1 MEKSDIVEQWRSQKC
16 VLATMHSKER
26 VIAPLLHTELGVQVF
41 VPENFDT
48 DSFGTFTR
56 EIKRAGNQLEAA
68 RQKAL
73 GAMKL
78 TGAQIGLASEG
89 SFGAHPVIPFMPSSL
104 EIVVL
109 IDALHDLEIVG
120 NFRSSEVQ
128 VRVQEASSPAE
139 VIDIAYAWGFPKQG
153 IILRQSATSNRHIY
167 KELTTDDDLKR
178 TSEQLLA
185 KFFVKSVCIETDM
198 RAHRCPQ
205 RMESIK
211 MATLDLIK
219 NCKKLC
225 PLCTAPGFVTTD
237 VVRGLLCRQ
246 CHLPTELV
254 KETIHTCQKCSHTE
268 NRPVEN
274 KTLAEPGECQWC
286 NP

>member
-1 MEKSDIVEQWRSQKC
+1 MEKSDVFKGWRDQKC
-16 VLATMHSKER
+16 VIATMHNKEL
-26 VIAPLLHTELGVQVF
+26 VTAPLLQSELGVQVF

-56 EIKRAGNQLEAA
+56 ETNRAGNQLEAA
-68 RQKAL
+68 RKKAL

-78 TGAQIGLASEG
+78 TGAQIGFASEG
-89 SFGAHPVIPFMPSSL
+89 SFGAHPVIPFMHSSL

-109 IDALHDLEIVG
+109 IDSIHNLEIVG

-128 VRVQEASSPAE
+128 VRGQDVSSPAE
-139 VIDIAYAWGFPKQG
+139 VIDIAHAWGFPKQG
-153 IILRQSATSNRHIY
+153 VILRQSATSNRHIY
-167 KELTTDDDLKR
+167 KELSTDADLKR
-178 TSEQLLA
+178 ISEQLLA

-225 PLCTAPGFVTTD
+225 PICTAPGFVTTD
-237 VVRGLLCRQ
+237 VVRGLLCSQ
-246 CHLPTELV
+246 CSLPTELV

-268 NRPVEN
+268 NRPVES

>member
-1 MEKSDIVEQWRSQKC
+1 
-16 VLATMHSKER
+16 MHSKER
-26 VIAPLLHTELGVQVF
+26 VIAPLLDSELGVQVF

-48 DSFGTFTR
+48 DSFGTFTK
-56 EIKRAGNQLEAA
+56 ETKRAGNQLEAA

-73 GAMKL
+73 GAMQL
-78 TGAQIGLASEG
+78 TGAQIGFASEG
-89 SFGAHPVIPFMPSSL
+89 SFGAHPTIPFIHSSL

-120 NFRSSEVQ
+120 NFRSSEIQ
-128 VRVQEASSPAE
+128 ARGQEASSTAE
-139 VIDIAYAWGFPKQG
+139 VMDIAHAWGFPEQG
-153 IILRQSATSNRHIY
+153 VILRQSATSHRHIY
-167 KELTTDDDLKR
+167 KELTTADDLKR
-178 TSEQLLA
+178 ISEQLLA

-205 RMESIK
+205 RMRSIK

-237 VVRGLLCRQ
+237 VVKGLLCSL
-246 CHLPTELV
+246 CHSPTELV
-254 KETIHTCQKCSHTE
+254 KETIHTCQKCTHKES
-268 NRPVEN
+268 RSVEN
-274 KTLAEPGECQWC
+274 KTFAEPSECQWC